1 MLGCRC
7 HANARPEPGP
17 HLWHLMLASATDR
30 VRGHRGTTRTGLWLQ
45 ADFNRNIRFKR
56 RSKTFKI
63 KISFWRLK
71 VKLQTCP
78 KLTQVAIFYTA
89 AIKTCRYSKGT
100 RWSGSAVRWGSAEG
114 PLWSSYHQRADLW
127 AGEVGGHLLPSPR
140 GRKVVGGG
148 LWCSSGRTGSVLG
161 GLGPPLGPDGLHELR
176 TPELQTR
183 SGSFR
188 VSVQFLRSQVPVN
201 ERGFNPLPVKPS
213 K

>member
-1 MLGCRC
+1 MQLKTLLLVFKQCLAMLGCRC

-78 KLTQVAIFYTA
+78 KLTQVAIFYMA

-140 GRKVVGGG
+140 GQKVGGG
-148 LWCSSGRTGSVLG
+148 GCGAPRAGPARFWGGSVLLSARMVSTSCG
-161 GLGPPLGPDGLHELR
+161 HLNFKRAPAVSAFP
-176 TPELQTR
+176 
-183 SGSFR
+183 SSFC
-188 VSVQFLRSQVPVN
+188 
-201 ERGFNPLPVKPS
+201 GVKFP
-213 K
+213 